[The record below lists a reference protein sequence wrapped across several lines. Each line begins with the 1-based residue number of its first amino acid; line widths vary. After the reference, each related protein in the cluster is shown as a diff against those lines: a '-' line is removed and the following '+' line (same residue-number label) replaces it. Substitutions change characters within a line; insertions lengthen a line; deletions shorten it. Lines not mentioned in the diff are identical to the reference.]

1 MMEPRRAY
9 RVLGLLESA
18 GPDDVKVAWRDLA
31 QVWHPDRFPAD
42 SRLRAKA
49 ENNLKRINEAYE
61 ALKDRAPAAAAPGVV
76 ARMRASVVI
85 GLGDL
90 RDSVFTQAPPIGLRR
105 SLRVV
110 GLGPQRSGEFRAHRP
125 FSPTRLW
132 VSVTVL
138 LALGAVALFFALRR

>member
-1 MMEPRRAY
+1 MEPRRAY
-9 RVLGLLESA
+9 RVLGLPEGA
-18 GPDDVKVAWRDLA
+18 RPDEVKVAWRDLA

-49 ENNLKRINEAYE
+49 EANLKRINEAFE
-61 ALKDRAPAAAAPGVV
+61 SLKDRVPEGAAPGVV

-90 RDSVFTQAPPIGLRR
+90 RDSVFTQTPPIGLRR

-110 GLGPQRSGEFRAHRP
+110 GLGPQRTGEFNAHRP
-125 FSPTRLW
+125 FSPARLW
-132 VSVTVL
+132 LSLAVL
-138 LALGAVALFFALRR
+138 VAVAFAAVLFALRD